1 MPLFGD
7 SRKDKKKKRR
17 FLETPEIDARDSAT
31 TILAAEFRL
40 EGDLSAAGD
49 AIVAGTV
56 EGDLVV
62 GRRLHLLSGGHVHG
76 KLVAQEARV
85 EGIVEGPVQIAAK
98 LEVGPNARIEGDL
111 TAGTLAI
118 AEGALV
124 RGTLNSPGEPTRFVE
139 KRGQTESDSMDSPG

>member
-7 SRKDKKKKRR
+7 SRKDKKKNRR
-17 FLETPEIDARDSAT
+17 FLETPEIDSKNPAT

-40 EGDLSAAGD
+40 EGDLSVAGD
-49 AIVAGTV
+49 AVVAGTV
-56 EGDLVV
+56 EGDLEVE
-62 GRRLHLLSGGHVHG
+62 RRLHLLSGGHVHG

-85 EGIVEGPVQIAAK
+85 EGIVEGPVRIAAK

-111 TAGTLAI
+111 SAGTLAI

-124 RGTLNSPGEPTRFVE
+124 RGTLNSPGEPTHFVE
-139 KRGQTESDSMDSPG
+139 KRGQEGPDSEG